1 MRRIISIV
9 ALCLASGVAHGQDR
23 GGIVGTV
30 VDQNGAVVSG
40 AKVTVTNVG
49 TGQTRV
55 VTSSS
60 AGDFSVPNLSVGV
73 YNLTAEQAGFKTA
86 LASDIKVDV
95 QQTLRLDFTLQVGGA
110 NEKVTV
116 TGTAP
121 LLQTQDAEIGAL
133 VENKRVEEL
142 PLNGRNFTQLALLVP
157 GVTEGVAGSYE
168 ATFGLGPRGTG
179 VAFSVNGQ
187 QSSYNQFLIDG
198 VPAKE
203 NQHESNSLSPSIDAV
218 QEFRVQT
225 SNYSAEFGTEAGAQI
240 NLVTKSGTNDYHGS
254 AYEFLRNDLFD
265 GSNFFSHGVKPEL
278 RQNQFGGTL
287 GGPIR
292 RNKTFFF
299 ASYEGT
305 RIRRGLTQTAL
316 LPNQQERGGDF
327 SDLLQIPA
335 TDGGPLHIM
344 DPVTHVA
351 IPGNII
357 TTPLSPIATTILQ
370 KYVPL
375 PNVGPVN
382 QPFDPSTATPN
393 YVSND
398 TNKINVYQIISR
410 VDHHF
415 TANDTLFGRYIIEDV
430 TNISP
435 KLFPTDSFEQKSR
448 GQNAE
453 ISYNHIFTAN
463 KLNELKLAYNR
474 FRQNETVGNAF
485 HNNVVGQL
493 GIQGLCELPAC
504 FGVPQMNVGPFINFG
519 EHGLGQ
525 VVSGPRGWHAEVFHL
540 SDAFSYIRGA
550 HTIKF
555 GMGVERHRDSFP
567 EIIFPRGIFTF
578 DGRFTD
584 GGNSSGS
591 ITAGSPTNGTAL
603 ADYLMGLPFNSLA
616 SINEFD
622 PHFVNTDL
630 YPWFQD
636 DWRAT
641 PTLTINFGLRYEWSG
656 RPVSQNDTISN
667 IDFTNGVAQ
676 LLTAKN
682 HSQFGY
688 PRSLVNNDNNN
699 FAPRLGFA
707 WSPTKLSH
715 YVLRGGYG
723 WFYQRETS
731 NSWED
736 LSINPPFINQTS
748 FNLDQTNSAQV
759 ATFDLHNPFALAPP
773 IPLLLFAMQKNWR
786 DGYVQEWNLD
796 QQYAITPQLV
806 LDIGYVGNK
815 GTKIPDVIPINEAVP
830 GPGDPQTRRPFQNF
844 GSITFRDSEG
854 SATYHA
860 LQARLERRFASGM
873 SFLASYTYSR
883 TINDQSLY
891 EIDAGIQD
899 VRNLNAEKGLADQ
912 DVRHRFVA
920 SYVCELPFGRGKRF
934 GSSATGVREQLIGGW
949 QVNGITTF
957 QTGQPVTALMGF
969 DNANVGDGT
978 ARPNQIGNP
987 NLSRGAR
994 SQTHWFNV
1002 NAFVPAAFQTFGNAA
1017 RNNIIGP
1024 GLNNFDFSILKTFK
1038 IAEQKRIEF
1047 RTEIFDVFNHT
1058 NFTTL
1063 GNVIGTGSFGQL
1075 TASRDPR
1082 IIQFGLKFLF

>member
-55 VTSSS
+55 LTSSS

-370 KYVPL
+370 K
-375 PNVGPVN
+375 
-382 QPFDPSTATPN
+382 
-393 YVSND
+393 
-398 TNKINVYQIISR
+398 
-410 VDHHF
+410 
-415 TANDTLFGRYIIEDV
+415 
-430 TNISP
+430 
-435 KLFPTDSFEQKSR
+435 
-448 GQNAE
+448 
-453 ISYNHIFTAN
+453 
-463 KLNELKLAYNR
+463 
-474 FRQNETVGNAF
+474 
-485 HNNVVGQL
+485 
-493 GIQGLCELPAC
+493 
-504 FGVPQMNVGPFINFG
+504 
-519 EHGLGQ
+519 
-525 VVSGPRGWHAEVFHL
+525 
-540 SDAFSYIRGA
+540 
-550 HTIKF
+550 
-555 GMGVERHRDSFP
+555 
-567 EIIFPRGIFTF
+567 
-578 DGRFTD
+578 
-584 GGNSSGS
+584 
-591 ITAGSPTNGTAL
+591 
-603 ADYLMGLPFNSLA
+603 
-616 SINEFD
+616 
-622 PHFVNTDL
+622 
-630 YPWFQD
+630 
-636 DWRAT
+636 
-641 PTLTINFGLRYEWSG
+641 
-656 RPVSQNDTISN
+656 
-667 IDFTNGVAQ
+667 
-676 LLTAKN
+676 
-682 HSQFGY
+682 
-688 PRSLVNNDNNN
+688 
-699 FAPRLGFA
+699 
-707 WSPTKLSH
+707 
-715 YVLRGGYG
+715 
-723 WFYQRETS
+723 
-731 NSWED
+731 
-736 LSINPPFINQTS
+736 
-748 FNLDQTNSAQV
+748 
-759 ATFDLHNPFALAPP
+759 
-773 IPLLLFAMQKNWR
+773 
-786 DGYVQEWNLD
+786 
-796 QQYAITPQLV
+796 
-806 LDIGYVGNK
+806 
-815 GTKIPDVIPINEAVP
+815 
-830 GPGDPQTRRPFQNF
+830 
-844 GSITFRDSEG
+844 
-854 SATYHA
+854 
-860 LQARLERRFASGM
+860 
-873 SFLASYTYSR
+873 
-883 TINDQSLY
+883 
-891 EIDAGIQD
+891 
-899 VRNLNAEKGLADQ
+899 
-912 DVRHRFVA
+912 
-920 SYVCELPFGRGKRF
+920 
-934 GSSATGVREQLIGGW
+934 
-949 QVNGITTF
+949 
-957 QTGQPVTALMGF
+957 
-969 DNANVGDGT
+969 
-978 ARPNQIGNP
+978 
-987 NLSRGAR
+987 
-994 SQTHWFNV
+994 
-1002 NAFVPAAFQTFGNAA
+1002 
-1017 RNNIIGP
+1017 
-1024 GLNNFDFSILKTFK
+1024 
-1038 IAEQKRIEF
+1038 
-1047 RTEIFDVFNHT
+1047 
-1058 NFTTL
+1058 
-1063 GNVIGTGSFGQL
+1063 
-1075 TASRDPR
+1075 
-1082 IIQFGLKFLF
+1082 